1 MLDAKNENRVKLI
14 SKADVNFNTV
24 IIYVDLFNY
33 FLMCFRKEK
42 IEKIPPFVLRVQSS
56 SGHKEYS
63 C

>member
-33 FLMCFRKEK
+33 FLNLTIFYEQLLKR
-42 IEKIPPFVLRVQSS
+42 
-56 SGHKEYS
+56 
-63 C
+63 